1 MTLYVLIILLSLQHL
16 VNKKLNDSH
25 KKYARWFLMIIAYTY
40 IIIALLFNIK

>member
-16 VNKKLNDSH
+16 INKKLTDPH
-25 KKYARWFLMIIAYTY
+25 KKYADWFLMILAYTY